1 MRKSLRRGETDLLRD
16 AANRFITCKKQL
28 LCLFESR
35 FNKGVPGRFS
45 VNCAET
51 KTKQGGRNAKMIG
64 DVVDRNAVL
73 EIFAH
78 ESQSVVDEM
87 SGRWNRSCRIPLD
100 DFLRLDVD
108 GLAGFA
114 CAHQPVE
121 FGRCTASHFGIVG
134 LDAGNLRPDSF
145 AEELVVVHSEDGHL
159 VGYLD
164 LDAKAGLHHIDGR
177 AVAIGHQ
184 CGRLRKPAD
193 PAVKIG
199 LLDFVR
205 ERRDSPFRQT
215 KVETAVAKHFPVAF
229 YGSSHEGKRA
239 EVPFGMEIV
248 RANPANG
255 DIVVLHQGDGRVGM
269 RRPVRRMIVQN
280 QRNAAAHEV
289 VESRR
294 TLGDACNN
302 AVDFCRVCA

>member
-16 AANRFITCKKQL
+16 AANRFIDCKKQL

-64 DVVDRNAVL
+64 DVVDCNAVL
-73 EIFAH
+73 EIFTH

-87 SGRWNRSCRIPLD
+87 SGGRNRSCRIPFD
-100 DFLRLDVD
+100 YFLRLDVD

-114 CAHQPVE
+114 CAHHPVE
-121 FGRCTASHFGIVG
+121 FDRCTASHFGIVG
-134 LDAGNLRPDSF
+134 LDAGNLRPYGL
-145 AEELVVVHSEDGHL
+145 AEELVVVYAEDGQL

-164 LDAKAGLHHIDGR
+164 FDAKAGLRRIDGR

-193 PAVKIG
+193 PIVKIV
-199 LLDFVR
+199 LFDFVR
-205 ERRDSPFRQT
+205 MRRDSPFSQT
-215 KVETAVAKHFPVAF
+215 KAETAVAKHCP
-229 YGSSHEGKRA
+229 
-239 EVPFGMEIV
+239 
-248 RANPANG
+248 
-255 DIVVLHQGDGRVGM
+255 
-269 RRPVRRMIVQN
+269 
-280 QRNAAAHEV
+280 
-289 VESRR
+289 
-294 TLGDACNN
+294 
-302 AVDFCRVCA
+302 